1 MSASKKYSVLIVDD
15 ESLARRI
22 VREYLSQH
30 PEFDIIA
37 EAEDGLEAVQL
48 LQEHTIDL
56 VFLDIQMPQ
65 LTGFEVLQSTGRNH
79 GVIFTTAYDQYAL
92 QAFDQ
97 HAIDYL
103 LKPFSQQRF
112 NEALEKARKLCGQAL
127 VNLDEL
133 NQHINTPL
141 QRLVVRDRGQDFI
154 IPVAN
159 IDYIQAQ
166 DDYIQIHYSGK
177 SILKTQSL
185 SELEKLLDPNQF
197 IRIHRSTLLNLN
209 ALQSLEKI
217 SKDSVHAIL
226 HSGQQLAVSRTG
238 QEKLKAVLSS

>member
-1 MSASKKYSVLIVDD
+1 MSTSKKYSVLIVDD

-48 LQEHTIDL
+48 LQEHAIDL

-112 NEALEKARKLCGQAL
+112 NEALEKARKLCGQTL
-127 VNLDEL
+127 VNLEEL

-154 IPVAN
+154 IPVAT

-209 ALQSLEKI
+209 ALHSLEKI
-217 SKDSVHAIL
+217 SKDSVQAIL

-238 QEKLKAVLSS
+238 QEKLKVVLSN